1 VLPNRNS
8 VIIKYSKNN
17 MTDNNNKIEMQLK
30 DGTTEY
36 WDHQTFARWASLIEG
51 IQTVDQKLQDAK
63 IPDTDNK
70 WIKPLAFEK
79 YIQERFHSMLRDTEV
94 EHRLGNI

>member
-1 VLPNRNS
+1 
-8 VIIKYSKNN
+8 
-17 MTDNNNKIEMQLK
+17 MTDNNKIEMQLK

-36 WDHQTFARWASLIEG
+36 WDHQTFSRWACLVEG
-51 IQTVDQKLQDAK
+51 IQTVDQKLQDAGV
-63 IPDTDNK
+63 PDSNNK

-79 YIQERFHSMLRDTEV
+79 YIQERFHSMLRDVEV

>member
-1 VLPNRNS
+1 MN
-8 VIIKYSKNN
+8 K
-17 MTDNNNKIEMQLK
+17 DKIEMQLK

-36 WDHQTFARWASLIEG
+36 WDVQTFARWACLVEG
-51 IQTVDQKLQDAK
+51 IQTVDQKLTDAK
-63 IPDTDNK
+63 VPDTNNK

-79 YIQERFHSMLRDTEV
+79 YIQERFHSMLRDSEV

>member
-1 VLPNRNS
+1 
-8 VIIKYSKNN
+8 
-17 MTDNNNKIEMQLK
+17 MTDNNKIEMQLK
-30 DGTTEY
+30 DGTTEH

-51 IQTVDQKLQDAK
+51 IQTVDQKLQDANV
-63 IPDTDNK
+63 PETDTK

-79 YIQERFHSMLRDTEV
+79 YIQERFHSMLKDTEV

>member
-1 VLPNRNS
+1 MN
-8 VIIKYSKNN
+8 K
-17 MTDNNNKIEMQLK
+17 DKIEIVRK
-30 DGTTEY
+30 DGEVEY
-36 WDHQTFARWASLIEG
+36 MDHQTFARWACLIEG

-63 IPDTDNK
+63 VPDSNNK